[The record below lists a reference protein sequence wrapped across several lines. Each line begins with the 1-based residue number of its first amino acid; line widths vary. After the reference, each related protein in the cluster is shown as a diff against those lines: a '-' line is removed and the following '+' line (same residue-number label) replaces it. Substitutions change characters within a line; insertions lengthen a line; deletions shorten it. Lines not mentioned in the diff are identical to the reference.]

1 MTVLALVI
9 TCFTALFVTAA
20 LVYGERILKRKEKLC
35 LKYRN
40 SVDQLYK
47 DTLKEKYREGDR
59 VELQFMN
66 MNDSIL
72 RNGDRGTVLIV
83 DDLCVVHVLW
93 DNGCELGL
101 IPGEDLFLDLS
112 EIQRFKTREKES
124 GKEEY
129 EKE

>member
-1 MTVLALVI
+1 M
-9 TCFTALFVTAA
+9 
-20 LVYGERILKRKEKLC
+20 
-35 LKYRN
+35 KYRN